1 MIFHAG
7 AVEGYRTMIG
17 FLPRQHVGLV
27 MMWNSADP
35 LPAGLL
41 PMVFDSLLGLPH
53 VDWAGVESDAPAANT
68 VKGKTRRKSKGTTTA
83 RDNQR

>member
-1 MIFHAG
+1 
-7 AVEGYRTMIG
+7 MIG

-53 VDWAGVESDAPAANT
+53 VDWAGIESDAPAANT
-68 VKGKTRRKSKGTTTA
+68 AKGKTRKKSKSATTA
-83 RDNQR
+83 HGSKR